1 MIFFIPL
8 LLIIALSELTRL
20 FLTHKKISK
29 KNYFKQ
35 RLQGTE
41 RLVWDLE
48 FKMFKTREIRED
60 IRKEYAQMKAR
71 LFTVEEQIKNF
82 PADKDQAD
90 KARLEDQKVLL
101 DKDTLRFQA
110 QIEQLDI
117 EVEGTKPTEKYPDG
131 VDGIVQQIGSLKEV
145 QTMLKDWIKK
155 A

>member
-71 LFTVEEQIKNF
+71 LFAVEEQIKNF